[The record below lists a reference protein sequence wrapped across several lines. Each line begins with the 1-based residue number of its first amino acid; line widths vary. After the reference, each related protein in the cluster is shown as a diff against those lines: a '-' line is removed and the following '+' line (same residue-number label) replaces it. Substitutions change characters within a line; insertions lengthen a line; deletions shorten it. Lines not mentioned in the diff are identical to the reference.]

1 MIWITFIKRPLEVV
15 SLIFVLKIHFYL
27 KMKITGITYIGLD
40 LDKCYSEHDSEQ
52 HSRGFRS
59 NTLRNAIMSTIL

>member
-1 MIWITFIKRPLEVV
+1 
-15 SLIFVLKIHFYL
+15 
-27 KMKITGITYIGLD
+27 MKITGITYIGLD
-40 LDKCYSEHDSEQ
+40 LDKCYSEHDPEQ